1 MPHSAQ
7 PPIRSN
13 DFVQS
18 LSELPDPRT
27 RACPYPLDELLF
39 VALCGV
45 SSGADSWVSVTDW
58 AGLQLDWLKRYL
70 PFAQGIAS
78 HDTFGRVFSLLDPD
92 QFEAYFIRWMQRLC
106 PALTGEIIPI
116 DGKSVRRSHNGVTRM
131 THLVSAWHH
140 ARGLVLGQVK
150 TSAKS
155 NEITAIPALID
166 ALQVQG
172 ATLTIDA
179 AGCQHAVVEAIVAK
193 QADYI
198 IAVKNNQPTL
208 AQAIE
213 KLFDAHDQGQLD
225 ESLAQVTR
233 VNKGH
238 GRVETRHCV
247 VAHDLQPLGEQA
259 HHWRGLRSVARIQST
274 REIVNGKNQGE
285 CDTEWRY
292 YISST
297 TLTAE
302 QFEVAVRSH
311 WGIENSCHWVLDATF
326 HEDDCRIRVGD
337 GAQNFAILR
346 RMSLNLLKQEKSSK
360 TSMNIKRQKAGWSPK
375 YLEKVLGLVEK

>member
-1 MPHSAQ
+1 MRCTCKA
-7 PPIRSN
+7 RS
-13 DFVQS
+13 
-18 LSELPDPRT
+18 LPSTP
-27 RACPYPLDELLF
+27 
-39 VALCGV
+39 
-45 SSGADSWVSVTDW
+45 
-58 AGLQLDWLKRYL
+58 
-70 PFAQGIAS
+70 
-78 HDTFGRVFSLLDPD
+78 
-92 QFEAYFIRWMQRLC
+92 
-106 PALTGEIIPI
+106 
-116 DGKSVRRSHNGVTRM
+116 
-131 THLVSAWHH
+131 
-140 ARGLVLGQVK
+140 
-150 TSAKS
+150 
-155 NEITAIPALID
+155 
-166 ALQVQG
+166 
-172 ATLTIDA
+172 IDA
-179 AGCQHAVVEAIVAK
+179 AGCQHAVVDAIVAK

-213 KLFDAHDQGQLD
+213 KLFDAHDQGRLE
-225 ESLAQVTR
+225 ESLAQVTC

-259 HHWRGLRSVARIQST
+259 RHWRGLRSVARIQST
-274 REIVNGKNQGE
+274 REIVNGKNKGE

-297 TLTAE
+297 TLAAE

-326 HEDDCRIRVGD
+326 YEDDCRIRVGD

-360 TSMNIKRQKAGWSPK
+360 TSMNIKRQKAGWSTK